1 MSLKKILLTPSLN
14 KDYTPSQ
21 YYITAKNIPY
31 EVCNIIAETMDA
43 DVKILVD
50 NETQACAD
58 SSHSPN
64 KRKEALTADG
74 VKGAMWTAKVIDDSC
89 QAYYVLASSIATRYR
104 NLKYNAVCK
113 MP

>member
-1 MSLKKILLTPSLN
+1 MGGEMPS
-14 KDYTPSQ
+14 DPSVFVLDWNGG
-21 YYITAKNIPY
+21 TGA
-31 EVCNIIAETMDA
+31 
-43 DVKILVD
+43 
-50 NETQACAD
+50 
-58 SSHSPN
+58 HSPN